1 MAKWKT
7 RDVHQRRMDQ
17 ICNNID
23 IGLGYL
29 KEFID
34 LYKPQHPKLAEAADN
49 IAEILVM
56 AEQFTQAL
64 KAAF

>member
-1 MAKWKT
+1 
-7 RDVHQRRMDQ
+7 MDQ

-23 IGLGYL
+23 VALGYL
-29 KEFID
+29 KDFSE
-34 LYKPQHPKLAEAADN
+34 LYKPQHANLAEGAEN
-49 IAEILVM
+49 IASILVL